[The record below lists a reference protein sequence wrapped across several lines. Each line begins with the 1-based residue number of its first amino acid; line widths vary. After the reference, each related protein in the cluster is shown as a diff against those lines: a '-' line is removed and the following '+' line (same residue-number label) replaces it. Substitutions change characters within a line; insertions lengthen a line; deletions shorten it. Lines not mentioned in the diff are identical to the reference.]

1 MDNYACT
8 NLTHRYDGVFLSMFA
23 YCCIA
28 LLCVFVFVLGMQEFS
43 AKLLQRI
50 GLMSLDLRMF
60 NRWEEM
66 LKDGEEDIDND
77 SRGED
82 GDENK
87 NNVTNE
93 DDSESKDKD
102 DVSHEEE
109 RDDLVDI
116 GLTIV
121 HEDGREEYKRGVARI
136 LKLEVVVKCMP
147 EVNGRQNSSEGGEED
162 KKGDDDEDE
171 TDDDVKEEN
180 GDGQKETEKETE
192 EEGDDDEKE
201 EGEEEK
207 DEKMKEEESDDDEKE
222 MEEGEEED
230 GDEDEDEGE
239 GEGEEEMEEEK
250 SAGDDN
256 AVTEVLP
263 EIIEIVRSYT
273 RGFAGKMI

>member
-50 GLMSLDLRMF
+50 GLMSLDLRMS

-87 NNVTNE
+87 NNDTNE

-121 HEDGREEYKRGVARI
+121 HEDGREEHKRGVARI

-162 KKGDDDEDE
+162 KKGDDDDEDE

-207 DEKMKEEESDDDEKE
+207 GEKMKEEESDDDEKE

-230 GDEDEDEGE
+230 RDEDEDEGE
-239 GEGEEEMEEEK
+239 EETEEEK
-250 SAGDDN
+250 SAGDNN

-263 EIIEIVRSYT
+263 EIIEIVRSCT
-273 RGFAGKMI
+273 RGVAGKMT

>member
-60 NRWEEM
+60 SRWEEM

-87 NNVTNE
+87 NNDTNE
-93 DDSESKDKD
+93 GDDESKDKDKD

-121 HEDGREEYKRGVARI
+121 HEDGREEHKRGVARI

-147 EVNGRQNSSEGGEED
+147 DVNERQNSSEGEEED
-162 KKGDDDEDE
+162 KKGDDDGEDE
-171 TDDDVKEEN
+171 KTGGDGKEED

-192 EEGDDDEKE
+192 EEDDDDEKE
-201 EGEEEK
+201 ECE
-207 DEKMKEEESDDDEKE
+207 MKEKEGDDDEKE
-222 MEEGEEED
+222 MEEGEGEEE
-230 GDEDEDEGE
+230 DEDEDEGE
-239 GEGEEEMEEEK
+239 GEEETEEEK
-250 SAGDDN
+250 SAGGDN

-263 EIIEIVRSYT
+263 EIIEIVRSCT
-273 RGFAGKMI
+273 RGVAGKVI